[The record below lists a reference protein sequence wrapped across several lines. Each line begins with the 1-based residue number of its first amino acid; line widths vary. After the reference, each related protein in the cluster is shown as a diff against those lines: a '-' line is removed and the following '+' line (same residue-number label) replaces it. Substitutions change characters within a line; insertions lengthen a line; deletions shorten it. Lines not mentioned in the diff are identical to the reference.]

1 MTRGLAVALAWA
13 LAACVTTSGAG
24 VLSAREQ
31 AMVALQKG
39 DGPRALALLEPLRR
53 ESPDDLDLA
62 RAWAEA
68 HVKAGTAAA
77 ALTSLGKED
86 TAAAWYTRGLLLFSN
101 PREAGTSA
109 VDAFKRAVEKAP
121 QEGEL
126 HHRLGVALLESEQ
139 YEPAR
144 ESLSTALARKPEK
157 TSWHLPLAKAL
168 HRTGRSRDA
177 IASVRAVVTSDCTA
191 QEAATA
197 KALMEEI
204 ADPFAGFPK
213 AARPKLDQALGW
225 LQVADVPQQAIT
237 ELEDIAREYPDLGVV
252 HALLGLA
259 AARVD
264 DAGRAIEELKRAIE
278 LSPDDGKAYLY
289 LADLYTARQRSAQAK
304 ELYEKSLEK
313 NPTLEDAWFKLGDA
327 ALDRQEL
334 EKARTA
340 FRTAARLRPDN
351 WFARGKLA
359 LVFQLEGNWAAADR
373 ELKGELQQ
381 HPDNLEAVLRLGLLH
396 TEKYL
401 KLKAPAERQAAQAEA
416 SRWLEKVLEEQPE
429 NALASR
435 ALERVKQP

>member
-1 MTRGLAVALAWA
+1 MRRGALVALLA
-13 LAACVTTSGAG
+13 LAACVTSTGG
-24 VLSAREQ
+24 DVLSPREK
-31 AMVALQKG
+31 ALVALQKG
-39 DGPRALALLEPLRR
+39 NAAEAVKLLDALRADA
-53 ESPDDLDLA
+53 PDDLDLA

-68 HVKAGTAAA
+68 HVKAGTAAQ
-77 ALTSLGKED
+77 ALASLEKNDSATG
-86 TAAAWYTRGLLLFSN
+86 WYTRGLLLFAN
-101 PREAGTSA
+101 PREAGA
-109 VDAFKRAVEKAP
+109 AAVEAFRKAIAKAP
-121 QEGEL
+121 NEGEL
-126 HHRLGVALLESEQ
+126 HYRLGVALLESEQ
-139 YEPAR
+139 YEAAH
-144 ESLSTALARKPEK
+144 ESLTAAVARKPEK
-157 TSWHLPLAKAL
+157 TAWQLPLARAH
-168 HRTGRSRDA
+168 HRLGRTKDA
-177 IASVRAVVTSDCTA
+177 IGSIRAVVTSDCTA
-191 QEAATA
+191 QEASTA
-197 KALMEEI
+197 KALMDEI

-289 LADLYTARQRSAQAK
+289 LADLYTARQRGAQAK
-304 ELYEKSLEK
+304 ELYEKALEK
-313 NPTLEDAWFKLGDA
+313 NPTLDDAWFKLGDA
-327 ALDRQEL
+327 ALERQEL
-334 EKARTA
+334 DRARTS

-359 LVFQLEGNWAAADR
+359 LVFQLEGNWAGADR
-373 ELKGELQQ
+373 ELKGELAQ

-401 KLKAPAERQAAQAEA
+401 KLKAAADRDAARAEA
-416 SRWLEKVLEEQPE
+416 TRWLEKVLEQQPE